1 MNSEQNLREK
11 EDKNKRGQAENLSSS
26 QLMASSHKQNC
37 SPLTAHRS
45 LIDTH
50 SHIDMPDFEDLD
62 KIIFNAQNAG
72 VEKIIIPSVDKN
84 SFEKVIRIANKYEG
98 VYCALGIHPSEAK
111 GAKDEDFEEII
122 NLIEALSPPAPS
134 PLAGEGEVLGE
145 LTSRRN
151 SGEGYNPNKIIAIG
165 ECGLDY
171 YWDKS
176 FVDEQKRF
184 FAKQIEIA
192 VTLKKPLIVHDREAH
207 HDTFEMLKDVK
218 DVPVIMHCFSGSWE
232 FAKECIKKGF
242 YIAIGGVVTFK
253 NAKKVHEI
261 AKNIPLEHLL
271 LETDAP
277 YLTPEPF
284 RGKRN
289 EPAYVKFAAEKIAE
303 LRGVSFEEIAQATTK
318 NANAVFKI

>member
-1 MNSEQNLREK
+1 MSGNYLV
-11 EDKNKRGQAENLSSS
+11 
-26 QLMASSHKQNC
+26 
-37 SPLTAHRS
+37 
-45 LIDTH
+45 DTH
-50 SHIDMPDFEDLD
+50 SHIDMKDFEDLD
-62 KIIFNAQNAG
+62 VVISNAKTAG
-72 VEKIIIPSVDKN
+72 VEKIVIPSVDRT
-84 SFEKVIRIANKYEG
+84 SFEKVLEISHKYEG

-122 NLIEALSPPAPS
+122 K
-134 PLAGEGEVLGE
+134 LAADKKV
-145 LTSRRN
+145 
-151 SGEGYNPNKIIAIG
+151 IAIG

-176 FVDEQKRF
+176 FVEVQKKV

-192 VTLKKPLIVHDREAH
+192 IALKKPLIVHDREAH
-207 HDTFEMLKDVK
+207 HDTYEMLKGVK
-218 DVPVIMHCFSGSWE
+218 EVPVIMHCFSGSWE

-242 YIAIGGVVTFK
+242 YIALGGVVTFK

-289 EPAYVKFAAEKIAE
+289 EPAYVKFVAEKIAQI
-303 LRGVSFEEIAQATTK
+303 RGCSFEEIATATTK
-318 NANAVFKI
+318 NANEVFGF

>member
-1 MNSEQNLREK
+1 MQSKREEERGKREQQ
-11 EDKNKRGQAENLSSS
+11 DKTY
-26 QLMASSHKQNC
+26 
-37 SPLTAHRS
+37 SPIHPFTYSPS

-62 KIIFNAQNAG
+62 EIISNAKNTG
-72 VEKIIIPSVDKN
+72 VKKIIIPSVDRS
-84 SFEKVIRIANKYEG
+84 SFEKVLQISNKYEG

-111 GAKDEDFEEII
+111 NAKKEDFEEII
-122 NLIEALSPPAPS
+122 K
-134 PLAGEGEVLGE
+134 LAKDE
-145 LTSRRN
+145 
-151 SGEGYNPNKIIAIG
+151 KIVAIG

-176 FVDEQKRF
+176 FIEEQKRVF
-184 FAKQIEIA
+184 SRQIEIA
-192 VTLKKPLIVHDREAH
+192 IALKKPLIVHDREAH
-207 HDTFEMLKDVK
+207 HDTYEMLKEVK
-218 DVPVIMHCFSGSWE
+218 NVPVIMHCFSGSWE

-242 YIAIGGVVTFK
+242 YIALGGVVTFK

-277 YLTPEPF
+277 YLTPEPY

-303 LRGVSFEEIAQATTK
+303 IRGISFEEIAQATTK
-318 NANAVFKI
+318 NANGVFGF